1 MRWPFIT
8 RAAHER
14 ILRACED
21 AALERLEADR
31 AQLER
36 AHADALDRYRGRMR
50 PAAREAADER
60 EAKVRNLAA
69 GFERYCADRR
79 EVEAAAMIAA
89 KRTPMGTGV
98 DPEAPRW
105 WVRVNEAT
113 GTMVECHCGRSVPC
127 RVEPR

>member
-50 PAAREAADER
+50 PAAREAADGNEAAIKRALDAMDKAER
-60 EAKVRNLAA
+60 S
-69 GFERYCADRR
+69 CADL
-79 EVEAAAMIAA
+79 
-89 KRTPMGTGV
+89 
-98 DPEAPRW
+98 
-105 WVRVNEAT
+105 
-113 GTMVECHCGRSVPC
+113 GRILNAH
-127 RVEPR
+127 